1 MAAGLSLHA
10 LPGKEPPDGV
20 WYSRVSYYGLQSQ
33 VIARRTGLQ
42 GGTCKVGVLF
52 TPKASAN
59 VLFAL
64 EISLGASY
72 AAASVLADP
81 V

>member
-1 MAAGLSLHA
+1 MPYLEKDRLKDSTVECLS
-10 LPGKEPPDGV
+10 
-20 WYSRVSYYGLQSQ
+20 YLQSQ
-33 VIARRTGLQ
+33 TIARRTGLQ
-42 GGTCKVGVLF
+42 GVTCRVGVLF

-59 VLFAL
+59 VPFAL

-72 AAASVLADP
+72 AAASELADP

>member
-1 MAAGLSLHA
+1 M
-10 LPGKEPPDGV
+10 
-20 WYSRVSYYGLQSQ
+20 
-33 VIARRTGLQ
+33 Q
-42 GGTCKVGVLF
+42 GGTCRVGVLF

-59 VLFAL
+59 VPFAL

-72 AAASVLADP
+72 AAASELADP